1 MKKLLTLALA
11 LIVLAAFPGLSGAQ
25 TAEEKKP
32 TAGEKRIDKP
42 SPQLMTGKV
51 IQVNAQ
57 EKTFTLVAQGKEYKF
72 TFQKIEFPYKV
83 GEVIDVTYTENPGGP
98 MAATAFSSSKSNTS
112 D

>member
-1 MKKLLTLALA
+1 MKKLVTLALA

-25 TAEEKKP
+25 KAEEKKP
-32 TAGEKRIDKP
+32 TAGEQRIDKA

-72 TFQKIEFPYKV
+72 TFQKIEFPYK
-83 GEVIDVTYTENPGGP
+83 GG
-98 MAATAFSSSKSNTS
+98 SIERC
-112 D
+112 